1 MIFAPLIPLRYIILV
16 AMVMAAL
23 GLAAGLSSGR
33 IALRKTVL
41 LTVLRITGAVAVV
54 LFLLNP
60 CRISEVWKSGAKPSI
75 GFLLDVSDSMA
86 TQDCIAESPEKPIA
100 RIEGARGILDKAS
113 RSVPLAFDV
122 KSAAFSSGEELMRIP
137 EPGSAVKGDKT
148 GIAAV
153 IMRVAAENPTG
164 LRAVFLL
171 TDGIETAGGDIGEAA
186 ASARL
191 AGFPVYPVV
200 VGGPVSPPEVEVT
213 VRGTEAAIVGDEA
226 AIETGVKVV
235 NASPCTISL
244 RLMDEEGGVIEE
256 RKMDVEGSV
265 TREEA
270 FRVSSN
276 AAGTKLYLVEASSIP
291 GETDLSNNRAIAPV
305 SFIDGKIRVLFLE
318 GAPHWDSRFLG
329 RMLEEDKYVDVTSV
343 IRLSKDRVFVQA
355 GKAEGSDTAMADM
368 SRLLSDF
375 SKFDV
380 VMIGKG
386 PEYFLDEEGVRRL
399 AKFIVDD
406 GGALVLFRPQPL
418 TGELP
423 GFVNIEPVVWED
435 TVVENAV
442 FSTVPSQ
449 RMLWGM
455 PAGGDGVLPP
465 LTLAHN
471 VAQVKAFAEVIAT
484 AKGADGE
491 TVPAVI
497 VRRFGKGM
505 VVAVNG
511 EGFWKWQFNQSKARD
526 DHRSAFRALWAGMV
540 RWLAVRGEFLPG
552 WRFTLRADRTVLEP
566 GEPVRLTVAS
576 LLQIETP
583 PVVELK
589 SPDGSLRAIV
599 PSPSPTVKNTY
610 HSLLSLEKPG
620 YYVASIKGEEA
631 GIAPKVALT
640 VLPGVTE
647 ANTLSADTEA
657 MAKLARLTGGG
668 IVRDAAEITRI
679 MNTAAERVAVERE
692 ASARSIP
699 AWNLWWLAL
708 VVTGVLAGEWFLR
721 RREGMS

>member
-1 MIFAPLIPLRYIILV
+1 MIFSPLIPIRYIVLTAI
-16 AMVMAAL
+16 VMAAL
-23 GLAAGLSSGR
+23 GAAAGLSSRYLGV
-33 IALRKTVL
+33 RKTAL
-41 LTVLRITGAVAVV
+41 LTVSRVVGAIAVV

-60 CRISEVWKSGAKPSI
+60 CRMSEGTKAGTKPCI

-86 TQDCIAESPEKPIA
+86 TQDIVAEPSGKPIA
-100 RIEGARGILDKAS
+100 RIEGARAILDKAS
-113 RSVPLAFDV
+113 RLIPGTFDA
-122 KSAAFSSGEELMRIP
+122 KIAAFSTGEELLP
-137 EPGSAVKGDKT
+137 VPDPGSPAKGDKT
-148 GIAAV
+148 GIVAA
-153 IMRVAAENPTG
+153 IMRVAAENPAG
-164 LRAVFLL
+164 MRAVFLL
-171 TDGIETAGGDIGEAA
+171 TDGIETAGGDVGEAA

-200 VGGPVSPPEVEVT
+200 MGGPVSAPEVEVS

-226 AIETGVKVV
+226 AIETAVKVV
-235 NASPCTISL
+235 NAPPCTISL
-244 RLMDEEGGVIEE
+244 RLTDEEGRIIEE
-256 RKMDVEGSV
+256 RKVDAAGSV
-265 TREEA
+265 TREET
-270 FRVSSN
+270 FRVSS
-276 AAGTKLYLVEASSIP
+276 ATAGTKLYLVEASSIP
-291 GETDLSNNRAIAPV
+291 GEMDLSNNRAIAPV

-318 GAPHWDSRFLG
+318 GAPHWDSRFLS
-329 RMLEEDKYVDVTSV
+329 RMLEEDKYVDVTSIV
-343 IRLSKDRVFVQA
+343 RLSKDRVFVQT
-355 GKAEGSDTAMADM
+355 GKSEGSDTAKGDM

-386 PEYFLDEEGVRRL
+386 PEYFLDEEGVIRL
-399 AKFIVDD
+399 TKFIVDD

-435 TVVENAV
+435 TVTENAA

-455 PAGGDGVLPP
+455 PTGGDGALPP

-471 VAQVKAFAEVIAT
+471 IAQVKAFAEVVAT
-484 AKGADGE
+484 AKGANGE
-491 TVPAVI
+491 TVPTVV
-497 VRRFGKGM
+497 VRRLGKGM

-526 DHRSAFRALWAGMV
+526 DHRSAYRALWAGMV

-566 GEPVRLTVAS
+566 GEPVRLTVTS
-576 LLQIETP
+576 LLQVETP
-583 PVVELK
+583 PVIELK
-589 SPDGSLRAIV
+589 SPEGGLRDV
-599 PSPSPTVKNTY
+599 MPSPSPSAKNTF

-631 GIAPKVALT
+631 GIAPKVAMT

-657 MAKLARLTGGG
+657 MAKLARLTGGSL
-668 IVRDAAEITRI
+668 VRNVDEIAEILSVT
-679 MNTAAERVAVERE
+679 AERVAVERE
-692 ASARSIP
+692 TSARSTP

-708 VVTGVLAGEWFLR
+708 IVTGVLAGEWFLR
-721 RREGMS
+721 RREGLS